1 VSDLRLEGLAKSYG
15 ATVAVEAVDLEVGH
29 GEFVSLLG
37 PSGCGKTTILRMIA
51 GLIEP
56 TAGRIHLGGED
67 ITERP
72 VHKRNLGY
80 VFQSYAL
87 FPHMTVAENVAF
99 GLRRRGRPEA
109 EITRRV
115 DRALELVHLQ
125 GLGARL
131 PRALSGGQQQ
141 RVALARAIVT
151 EPTVLLLD
159 EPLSNLDALLR
170 DAMRVELKRL
180 QQELGITT
188 IFVTHDQAEALT
200 LSDRIAVL
208 NKGRLEQ
215 MGAPREIYHRPTTP
229 FVAGFIGRSNFLR
242 GRVSGTELG
251 LDGGGA
257 IPLPAHRIADG
268 TRALVA
274 LRQENVRLAADPASG
289 LSGTVQL
296 QSFAGALTQYVVRLD
311 LGPELL
317 ADLPAGAPSFAV
329 GARVGVAWSVSD
341 AILLP
346 DDGPAPT
353 PP

>member
-1 VSDLRLEGLAKSYG
+1 MSDLRLEGLAKSYG

-56 TAGRIHLGGED
+56 TAGRIRLAGED
-67 ITERP
+67 ITAKP

-87 FPHMTVAENVAF
+87 FPHMSVAENVAF
-99 GLRRRGRPEA
+99 GLRRRGRAEA
-109 EITRRV
+109 EIESRV
-115 DRALELVHLQ
+115 ARALELVHLH
-125 GLGARL
+125 GLGERL

-215 MGAPREIYHRPTTP
+215 MGAPREIYHRPATP

-242 GRVSGTELG
+242 GRVAGAELR
-251 LDGGGA
+251 LDQGGA
-257 IPLPAHRIADG
+257 VALPRHDLADG

-274 LRQENVRLAADPASG
+274 LRQESIRLLADPAGG
-289 LSGTVQL
+289 LPGTVQL
-296 QSFAGALTQYVVRLD
+296 QSFAGAVTQYVVRLD

-317 ADLPAGAPSFAV
+317 ADVPAGNPGFAAGV
-329 GARVGVAWSVSD
+329 RVAVAWSAED

-346 DDGPAPT
+346 DTEPAR
-353 PP
+353 

>member
-1 VSDLRLEGLAKSYG
+1 MSDLRLEGLAKSYG

-56 TAGRIHLGGED
+56 TAGRIRLAGED
-67 ITERP
+67 ITAKP

-87 FPHMTVAENVAF
+87 VPHLSVAENVAF
-99 GLRRRGRPEA
+99 GLRRRGRAEA
-109 EITRRV
+109 EIESRV
-115 DRALELVHLQ
+115 ARALELVHLH
-125 GLGARL
+125 GLGERL

-215 MGAPREIYHRPTTP
+215 MGAPREIYHRPATP

-242 GRVSGTELG
+242 GRVAGAELR
-251 LDGGGA
+251 LDQGGA
-257 IPLPAHRIADG
+257 VALPRHDLADG

-274 LRQENVRLAADPASG
+274 LRQESIRLLADPAGG
-289 LSGTVQL
+289 LPGTVQL
-296 QSFAGALTQYVVRLD
+296 QSFAGAVTQYVVRLD

-317 ADLPAGAPSFAV
+317 ADVPAGNPGFAAGV
-329 GARVGVAWSVSD
+329 RVAVAWSAED

-346 DDGPAPT
+346 DTEPAR
-353 PP
+353 